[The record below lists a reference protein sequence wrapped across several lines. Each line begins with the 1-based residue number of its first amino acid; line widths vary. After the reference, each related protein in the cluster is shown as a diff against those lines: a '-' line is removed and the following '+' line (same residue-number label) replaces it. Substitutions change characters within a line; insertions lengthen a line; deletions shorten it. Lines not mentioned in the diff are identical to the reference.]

1 LGIGEICQ
9 LPVVV
14 SGQLEIGWTLR
25 ITAGADHRVLNG
37 VEVAEYL
44 KTLRE
49 FLEQPSKWTR

>member
-1 LGIGEICQ
+1 
-9 LPVVV
+9 
-14 SGQLEIGWTLR
+14 
-25 ITAGADHRVLNG
+25 VLNG